1 MAPGMTPGMTAN
13 PGSFRDPAGRVYEAP
28 NQDGARILRGL
39 RADALAHARALLD
52 QAFFRD
58 LLARGKVVE
67 STLLA
72 GTDALARVPL
82 ADGWAGVMAHARV
95 PFISYPYEWPFS
107 MLKDA
112 ALLQLECLER
122 ALESGWTLK
131 DATPF
136 NIQWRGAR
144 PVFIDIPSFEPWA
157 EGEAWLGY
165 RQFCAMFLTP
175 LLLRAHLGIDHL
187 PLLRSCLDGIPPP
200 EGAKYFQGRNKL
212 RRGVLSHLVF
222 PARVERFVAKRERD
236 NAPARTRAPR
246 RFSKP
251 MVLGL
256 VQSMARLVRRLDIGI
271 AHTDWSHYDR
281 AHSYAAAEHAAKAEF
296 VRRHVAARRPRCV
309 WDLGCNTGTFSRIGA
324 EVAELVVAVDGDHDA
339 VEQLY
344 RAERQAGGGKILPLV
359 MNLANISPAQGWAG
373 AERMAFDG
381 RGKPDMV
388 LCLALI
394 HHMRV
399 SANIP
404 NEAFLRWLRGLD
416 AEVVVEFVNR
426 EDEMFE
432 KLLAN
437 RKERFEDYSPE
448 SFVAEAGRYFTIR
461 ERMELKGGKREIFAL
476 APA

>member
-1 MAPGMTPGMTAN
+1 MDLKLAAN
-13 PGSFRDPAGRVYEAP
+13 QGSFRDPAGQVYEGALP
-28 NQDGARILRGL
+28 DGEYRILRGL
-39 RADALAHARALLD
+39 RVDALANAQLLLD
-52 QAFFRD
+52 APFYRVLSD
-58 LLARGKVVE
+58 EGHVLPSVLIPPEAE
-67 STLLA
+67 
-72 GTDALARVPL
+72 LARVPL
-82 ADGWAGVMAHARV
+82 ADGWAGVMEHTRV
-95 PFISYPYEWPFS
+95 PIISYPYEWPFS

-112 ALLQLECLER
+112 ALLQLRCLGA
-122 ALESGWTLK
+122 ALEHGWTMK

-136 NIQWRGAR
+136 NVQWFGTN
-144 PVFIDIPSFEPWA
+144 PVFIDIPSFTPWVDGEPWV
-157 EGEAWLGY
+157 GY
-165 RQFCAMFLTP
+165 RQFCAMFLIP
-175 LLLRAHLGIDHL
+175 LLLRAHLGIDYL
-187 PLLRSCLDGIPPP
+187 PLLRSSLEGIPPV
-200 EGAKYFQGRNKL
+200 EGVKYFQGRNKL
-212 RRGVLSHLVF
+212 RRGVLAHLVF
-222 PARVERFVAKRERD
+222 PARVERFVARRERD
-236 NAPARTRAPR
+236 NAPARARLPR
-246 RFSKP
+246 RYSKA
-251 MVLGL
+251 MVVGL
-256 VQSMARLVRRLDIGI
+256 AQSLARLVRRLDTNI

-281 AHSYAAAEHAAKAEF
+281 THSYAQEEHAAKAGF
-296 VRRHVAARRPRCV
+296 VRRHVLARRPRSV

-324 EVAELVVAVDGDHDA
+324 EVADLVVAVDGDHDA

-373 AERMAFDG
+373 VERMAFDG

-404 NEAFLRWLRGLD
+404 NTAFLRWLRGLD
-416 AEVVVEFVNR
+416 AEVVLEFVNR

-437 RKERFEDYSPE
+437 RKERFEDYSLD
-448 SFVAEAGRYFTIR
+448 SFVAEVGRYFIIR